1 MIYFDN
7 AATTPIDPAVVEIIT
22 QSLYQDYGNASST
35 YGLGRDTRKKI
46 EDARQVFAQSI
57 QARPEDIIITS
68 GGSESNNTAIV
79 ATALALREKGQ
90 HLITTAVEH
99 HSVLHPMNYLETLGF
114 EVTYLPVDEEGQ
126 VTPEQVK
133 AALREDTILV
143 SIIYGNNEV
152 GTINP
157 IAAIGAALAEAD
169 VLFHTD
175 AVQAYGSQRIDVEAA
190 RIDMLSIT
198 GHKIN
203 APKGIGFLYRRSGL
217 HLPNYIHGGAQ
228 ENDHRAGTENTPY
241 IRGLAKAV
249 EMVQENRDTLNAH
262 KRGLKE
268 HLLAE
273 LERLG
278 VEYAV
283 NGQREGGLPHIV
295 SLWLPHLRSDK
306 FLIQCDLK
314 GIELSAGSAC
324 TAGSLEPS
332 HVLMAMFGP
341 QSPRAYESVRISFG
355 SQNTQEEVDTLA
367 ELIASLQKRARR

>member
-7 AATTPIDPAVVEIIT
+7 AATTPIDPAVIETIT
-22 QSLYQDYGNASST
+22 HSLYRDYGNASST
-35 YGLGRDTRKKI
+35 YALGRDTRQKI
-46 EDARQVFAQSI
+46 EESRHVLAASI
-57 QARPEDIIITS
+57 NARPEDIIITS

-79 ATALALREKGQ
+79 ATALARQEKGK

-114 EVTYLPVDEEGQ
+114 EVTYLPVNEEGM

-143 SIIYGNNEV
+143 SIIHGNNEV

-157 IAAIGAALAEAD
+157 IAAIGAVLTEED

-175 AVQAYGSQRIDVEAA
+175 AVQAYGSQVIDVEAA
-190 RIDMLSIT
+190 HIDMLSIT

-203 APKGIGFLYRRSGL
+203 APKGIGFLYRRSDL
-217 HLPNYIHGGAQ
+217 HLPNYIHGGSQ

-241 IRGLAKAV
+241 ILGLAKAV
-249 EMVQENRDTLNAH
+249 ELMQANREALNAH
-262 KRGLKE
+262 KEGLKE

-278 VEYAV
+278 VEYTV
-283 NGQREGGLPHIV
+283 NGQRRGGLPHIV

-314 GIELSAGSAC
+314 GIQLSAGSAC

-332 HVLMAMFGP
+332 HVLLAMFDS
-341 QSPRAYESVRISFG
+341 QSQRVYESVRISFG
-355 SQNTQEEVDTLA
+355 GQNTRDEVEALA
-367 ELIASLQKRARR
+367 ELIASLQKRASR